1 MALDPSI
8 SLGIRPLQVPDPL
21 AQMAQVSQIQSA
33 QRQGEVAQQQQQL
46 NKMKIEELIADRQ
59 ELNDFALKLKDTG
72 ITPRKYMEMLRSS
85 RDPVKQEKGMEGL
98 MRLDEIE
105 KFDAYLARQAKPAG
119 ATMPTGA
126 PSMMRQP
133 VAAPAAPT
141 QDMLG
146 TGMYGMAPT
155 APMNALAASSGVS
168 PQPSVNALASPQ
180 SRIDELEA
188 RFREV
193 SRFSAPG
200 AKAEADRLKDQIKTL
215 QAVHVVPNVGLVSGA
230 GQTIVASGMAPTEIK
245 KLTSERDSLP
255 AGDPRRKVYDQ
266 AIADLGAANRNAE
279 ARLKFDQAKFAW
291 EKANPTMSIQ
301 EDPSGLLAVNT
312 RTGMATP
319 VVYGP
324 TGFQAAP
331 ASAPGVSMM
340 RQPPAALP
348 GQRTPAIP
356 GMASVLDQTA
366 APAAMPMP
374 AEVGARMPGMPVG
387 SKKEAPAK
395 FNDTDM
401 QLAGLAGSLKDF
413 KEEVGKNLFTGA
425 KFVPSGQD
433 TARMTA
439 KYTALLMGVK
449 DLYTLG
455 ALTGPDMSIIE
466 SQLTNPASWSGKF
479 TSKKGFDEQIKVI
492 EDMLKRTTTN
502 LESTYGRVPKASKRA
517 LEGLPGGAAGGISGA
532 TANDPLGLG
541 IR

>member
-1 MALDPSI
+1 MALVDPSI
-8 SLGIRPLQVPDPL
+8 AMSYRGVEIPNQL
-21 AQMAQVSQIQSA
+21 AQYAQLAQIQNAQNQNRMANMQLQEYERARTEEEGLRNYLAKGDLSTPEARKGLFQFGKTGREYVKSLTEQDAAALTAKNVQSQI
-33 QRQGEVAQQQQQL
+33 
-46 NKMKIEELIADRQ
+46 
-59 ELNDFALKLKDTG
+59 
-72 ITPRKYMEMLRSS
+72 
-85 RDPVKQEKGMEGL
+85 
-98 MRLDEIE
+98 
-105 KFDAYLARQAKPAG
+105 
-119 ATMPTGA
+119 
-126 PSMMRQP
+126 
-133 VAAPAAPT
+133 
-141 QDMLG
+141 
-146 TGMYGMAPT
+146 
-155 APMNALAASSGVS
+155 
-168 PQPSVNALASPQ
+168 
-180 SRIDELEA
+180 
-188 RFREV
+188 
-193 SRFSAPG
+193 
-200 AKAEADRLKDQIKTL
+200 
-215 QAVHVVPNVGLVSGA
+215 
-230 GQTIVASGMAPTEIK
+230 
-245 KLTSERDSLP
+245 SERDFGLQKKKLDFAWSSVGSAATPQEALLKINQGVRDGIFDMKSATAEMQQLQNMTPEQYQQYRVQKIMGILDAKDKLGFMLP
-255 AGDPRRKVYDQ
+255 KTRDRDIGGSIQTIQDNPALAGYGMPVAGMAATPKTQ
-266 AIADLGAANRNAE
+266 TFADINAAAT
-279 ARLKFDQAKFAW
+279 LKFNKDKFEF

-301 EDPSGLLAVNT
+301 EDPSGLLAINT
-312 RTGMATP
+312 RNGVATP

-324 TGFQAAP
+324 MGFQAAP
-331 ASAPGVSMM
+331 AAAPGASMM

-348 GQRTPAIP
+348 GQRTAAIP

>member
-1 MALDPSI
+1 MALDPNI
-8 SLGIRPLQVPDPL
+8 ALGVRQIEMPNQL
-21 AQMAQVSQIQSA
+21 AQYAQLSQIQNA
-33 QRQGEVAQQQQQL
+33 QQANQLSQMQMAEYERARKEEEGTRNFLARADLNDPNIRMQLLTGYGKAGREVATNL
-46 NKMKIEELIADRQ
+46 TAADK
-59 ELNDFALKLKDTG
+59 A
-72 ITPRKYMEMLRSS
+72 RSE
-85 RDPVKQEKGMEGL
+85 D
-98 MRLDEIE
+98 
-105 KFDAYLARQAKPAG
+105 LARQAKLAQDTQAMYQNISGIISNKADAAKFLQLVVNDPAMKDSPLTKIPLMQQIARIPEDPAG
-119 ATMPTGA
+119 LDDWKKQFALGATKYITENK
-126 PSMMRQP
+126 P
-133 VAAPAAPT
+133 VTFA
-141 QDMLG
+141 QDTG
-146 TGMYGMAPT
+146 TGGRVMSRPGLGGPATLVPGSEFTKGMTYADQ
-155 APMNALAASSGVS
+155 N
-168 PQPSVNALASPQ
+168 
-180 SRIDELEA
+180 
-188 RFREV
+188 
-193 SRFSAPG
+193 SA
-200 AKAEADRLKDQIKTL
+200 
-215 QAVHVVPNVGLVSGA
+215 
-230 GQTIVASGMAPTEIK
+230 
-245 KLTSERDSLP
+245 
-255 AGDPRRKVYDQ
+255 
-266 AIADLGAANRNAE
+266 
-279 ARLKFDQAKFAW
+279 ARLAFDQAKFAW

-312 RTGMATP
+312 RTGVATP

-331 ASAPGVSMM
+331 AAAPGASMM

-348 GQRTPAIP
+348 GQRTAAIP
-356 GMASVLDQTA
+356 GMTSVLDQTV

-387 SKKEAPAK
+387 GKKEAPAK

-401 QLAGLAGSLKDF
+401 QLAGLAGSLKEF
-413 KEEVGKNLFTGA
+413 KDEVGKNLFTGA

-502 LESTYGRVPKASKRA
+502 LESTYGRVPKASKKA